1 MGKLFGRKRRYSD
14 SWSSLS
20 PFLQPDTRAFK
31 PCSFSWDGQFNYI
44 SCKMTVTPVSQMSSL
59 RMSLKEVPTTITPKY
74 LGRAR
79 NTWPLSL
86 IGKVGSEKER
96 LRDHAP
102 HSRST
107 ISLCTSAPCPLHDA
121 SQQWLTGQGTLH
133 FQILNFRSG
142 LQGFIDIELKLDWRF
157 FQTNE
162 GVAHVWPIDHTA
174 RIRPID
180 DTARRRPIVSTA
192 PRRPTV
198 STARRRPTVST
209 ARRRPS
215 VTTVNISP
223 WLLWPSFKK

>member
-1 MGKLFGRKRRYSD
+1 MTTVCTWYASLWLCVCVWQNTHTHKNK
-14 SWSSLS
+14 SSLELVLGQGLNS
-20 PFLQPDTRAFK
+20 AEHVNRASGPGILLQVFTPQIPINWKTIRVEEFLSLPYIALDPPYLQPDTRAFK

-133 FQILNFRSG
+133 FQILKFRSG

-162 GVAHVWPIDHTA
+162 GD
-174 RIRPID
+174 
-180 DTARRRPIVSTA
+180 
-192 PRRPTV
+192 
-198 STARRRPTVST
+198 
-209 ARRRPS
+209 
-215 VTTVNISP
+215 
-223 WLLWPSFKK
+223 